1 MALFQSGLAIKR
13 SQYGN
18 NVHIRNKKT
27 LNNTLFASSIGIDYI
42 VFDFEGKA
50 YDITPS
56 ELSKVLQKLEKI
68 DGSSKII
75 VTVAARADRFGIRTA
90 HSDLD
95 DFIELS
101 ESFTNLGFCL
111 VAGNSAYLNEV
122 EKSKSV
128 FEIVNLGQYISDRSS
143 NSLDIF
149 VGTENCINPTLAI
162 LQNFSENGY
171 KHKYIPFVLKSETSV
186 KEAEII
192 RNKFSREFNFALYA
206 PYLYT
211 NSENAIT
218 KKLCEYILRR
228 KKAQCDLGL
237 TPLNCDELTKL
248 EKSDDKNN
256 LLRNY
261 AENLSLYGDFNTI
274 SNEISTLHKNGFNII
289 VGLTLNVDLKQILTL
304 KRACLRANELLLA

>member
-1 MALFQSGLAIKR
+1 MDKR
-13 SQYGN
+13 K
-18 NVHIRNKKT
+18 KKT
-27 LNNTLFASSIGIDYI
+27 LNNALFASSIGIDYI
-42 VFDFEGKA
+42 VFDFEGKV

-56 ELSKVLQKLEKI
+56 ELSKVLQKLEKS

-75 VTVAARADRFGIRTA
+75 LTLAARADRFGIHTVR
-90 HSDLD
+90 SDLD

-101 ESFTNLGFCL
+101 ESFSNLGFCL

-128 FEIVNLGQYISDRSS
+128 FEIVGLNRYISDRTS
-143 NSLDIF
+143 NKLEIF
-149 VGTENCINPTLAI
+149 IGTESCMNPTLAI
-162 LQNFSENGY
+162 LQNFSVNGY

-192 RNKFSREFNFALYA
+192 RNQFNREFNFALYA

-211 NSENAIT
+211 NSENGIT

-228 KKAQCDLGL
+228 KKAQCELGL
-237 TPLNCDELTKL
+237 THMNCDELMTL

-261 AENLSLYGDFNTI
+261 AENLSLFGDFNSI
-274 SNEISTLHKNGFNII
+274 SNEITTLHKNGFNII
-289 VGLTLNVDLKQILTL
+289 VGLTLNDDLKQIITL
-304 KRACLRANELLLA
+304 KRACLRANALLPA

>member
-1 MALFQSGLAIKR
+1 VQK
-13 SQYGN
+13 QK
-18 NVHIRNKKT
+18 KKT
-27 LNNTLFASSIGIDYI
+27 LKNTLFASSIGIDYI
-42 VFDFEGKA
+42 VFDFEGNG

-68 DGSSKII
+68 DGSSKIV

-128 FEIVNLGQYISDRSS
+128 FEIVDLSQYISDRTS

-149 VGTENCINPTLAI
+149 IGTESCINPTLAI

-171 KHKYIPFVLKSETSV
+171 KYKYIPFVLKSETSV

-192 RNKFSREFNFALYA
+192 RNQFNRELNFALYA

-211 NSENAIT
+211 NSENGIT

-237 TPLNCDELTKL
+237 THLNCDELTKL
-248 EKSDDKNN
+248 EKSDDKRN

-261 AENLSLYGDFNTI
+261 AENLSLYGDFKTI
-274 SNEISTLHKNGFNII
+274 SNEITTLRKNGFNII
-289 VGLTLNVDLKQILTL
+289 VGLTLNDDLKQILTL
-304 KRACLRANELLLA
+304 KRACLRAKVLLPA